1 MRRIRRGPLFPAGH
15 KPDTVGW
22 RGAER
27 QRAGAVRSRGE
38 SPVSRGPCA
47 SGASRRENIVPR
59 MGTVPVLGKGWS
71 GRRDLNPRLQ
81 PWQGCT
87 LPLSYARVESKV
99 CETRRVPVKINLPG
113 TWKSLAPTWIRG
125 PHTRSLE
132 TGAFFPR
139 QMEPHRPIHPPMS
152 VSIEYALKPVQC
164 TFNAHFALAVQF
176 HIALGRY
183 GR

>member
-47 SGASRRENIVPR
+47 SGASRRVNIVPR
-59 MGTVPVLGKGWS
+59 TGTAPVLGKGWS

-99 CETRRVPVKINLPG
+99 CEMRRVPVKINLPG
-113 TWKSLAPTWIRG
+113 TRKSLAPTWHRG
-125 PHTRSLE
+125 TPLRSLA

-139 QMEPHRPIHPPMS
+139 LLEPHRAIRPPMP
-152 VSIEYALKPVQC
+152 VSIEFALKGGQC
-164 TFNAHFALAVQF
+164 IYNAHFALRA
-176 HIALGRY
+176 R
-183 GR
+183 